1 MFIQASRIHSKTKL
15 KIDDKDNWSNSNNN
29 DSFNINNI
37 KIIIVLAIRIV
48 KIAMNIRK
56 KITVFALL
64 TIFDQ
69 LVTTKVLCTF
79 VPVLLKQYSRKNIR
93 VEYHLLLML
102 KMSNTQT
109 NMANI
114 NCFMVSLPMEV
125 KLKGKSL
132 EIGNAKIQKQS
143 ILL

>member
-114 NCFMVSLPMEV
+114 NCFMVSLSM
-125 KLKGKSL
+125 
-132 EIGNAKIQKQS
+132 
-143 ILL
+143 

>member
-114 NCFMVSLPMEV
+114 NCFMVSLPM
-125 KLKGKSL
+125 
-132 EIGNAKIQKQS
+132 
-143 ILL
+143 

>member
-37 KIIIVLAIRIV
+37 KIIIVLAIKIV

-64 TIFDQ
+64 TIFGQ
-69 LVTTKVLCTF
+69 LVTTKALRTF
-79 VPVLLKQYSRKNIR
+79 VPILLK
-93 VEYHLLLML
+93 
-102 KMSNTQT
+102 
-109 NMANI
+109 
-114 NCFMVSLPMEV
+114 
-125 KLKGKSL
+125 
-132 EIGNAKIQKQS
+132 
-143 ILL
+143 

>member
-64 TIFDQ
+64 TIFGQ

-114 NCFMVSLPMEV
+114 NCFMVSMPM
-125 KLKGKSL
+125 
-132 EIGNAKIQKQS
+132 
-143 ILL
+143 